1 MVRTQIQFTEE
12 QSRRLKLLAARSGI
26 PVTEL
31 IRRSVE
37 KLLKA
42 STGLYEDQHKR
53 RAIEAAGKLHSGL
66 KDISLDH
73 DKYLTEAYSE

>member
-1 MVRTQIQFTEE
+1 MVCTQIQLTEE
-12 QSRRLKLLAARSGI
+12 QSRRLKILAVRSGI
-26 PVTEL
+26 SVAEL

-37 KLLKA
+37 KLLNA
-42 STGLYEDQHKR
+42 STGLYEEQQKR
-53 RAIEAAGKLHSGL
+53 KAVEAAGRFHSGL